1 MRDISK
7 LSASNPFTINPFE
20 EKRIDLSLKKLG
32 PIRQTVL
39 RGIVLSEDTP
49 IAGATVEVLS
59 FHFNPLFHTQT
70 NANGM
75 YEFSNILK
83 PGKYRIMAT
92 ADGYELSP
100 VLEFLILNHKSI
112 NISLRKDP
120 LASTS
125 VVYGTIKDKK
135 TQGLLSNATI
145 SLFKVNQAVPFATTV
160 SNFNGEYLIPDIPL
174 GQYQLLVEKNEYLP
188 SPLTLIPVQNHRFI
202 KTDILLTANIA
213 SILGTIS
220 GIIENFIPCINHGFV
235 TLYKIEGNIETL
247 IQIKTLNSKNY
258 LFTNVE
264 PGTYIV
270 RAGTKQEVF
279 FQTHHTFS

>member
-7 LSASNPFTINPFE
+7 LSASNPFTINPHE
-20 EKRIDLSLKKLG
+20 EKRIDLSLKKLS
-32 PIRQTVL
+32 PIHHTVL
-39 RGIVLSEDTP
+39 RGIVLSECTP

-75 YEFSNILK
+75 YEFKNILK
-83 PGKYRIMAT
+83 AGKYKIIAT

-100 VLEFLILNHKSI
+100 VIEFLMLHNKSI

-120 LASTS
+120 LATKS
-125 VVYGTIKDKK
+125 VVYGTIKDKN
-135 TQGLLSNATI
+135 TQKLLSNATI
-145 SLFKVNQAVPFATTV
+145 SLFKINQAVPFATTV
-160 SNFNGEYLIPDIPL
+160 SNFNGEYLIPDIVP
-174 GQYQLLVEKNEYLP
+174 GQYQLLIERNGYLP
-188 SPLTLIPVQNHRFI
+188 SPLTLIPVQNHPFI
-202 KTDILLTANIA
+202 KTDILLTANKEA
-213 SILGTIS
+213 TLGTIS
-220 GIIENFIPCINHGFV
+220 GIIENFIPCINYGFV
-235 TLYKIEGNIETL
+235 TLYKIEGNTETL

-270 RAGTKQEVF
+270 KAGTKQEVF
-279 FQTHHTFS
+279 FQKHHTFF